1 MNKQG
6 KIAQNTKS
14 KRQAKKYAEMT
25 NEVIYM
31 MTEKYTRVVKVGYA
45 KNFADRLAQYR
56 THSASFEILDVR
68 YGTKADEKMYQAML
82 EEMGFIQHYDGAKT
96 EWYDLPD
103 TMPKATIRKG
113 FAMFE

>member
-1 MNKQG
+1 MNKQE

-14 KRQAKKYAEMT
+14 KRKAKKYAEMT

-31 MTEKYTRVVKVGYA
+31 MTEKYARVIKIGYA
-45 KNFADRLAQYR
+45 KNLANRLAQYR
-56 THSASFEILDVR
+56 THSTSFEILDVR
-68 YGTKADEKMYQAML
+68 PGTKADESSYQEAL
-82 EEMGFIQHYDGAKT
+82 VRMGFIKHYDGDKT